1 MIRGLLSTVG
11 SRSKRHGV
19 SLLSA
24 VVLLTGMTTAGV
36 VTASP
41 ALAGTDPAHITF
53 TLEGCRGD
61 AGLFDIDGPFVCPD
75 SLYTTGNLGKGWNE
89 LDLVPHRLTTD
100 AGTNTNTT
108 TTYTIAIVADAS
120 RNGAPGYDWISV
132 PVTDDAGCSIT
143 AGPLQ
148 TMDPGF
154 GGADTSIYRLVTITQ
169 QPGSTCVFDYY
180 QRLALGSSAFTG
192 SSLQSNLA
200 NQDLGSQGIGEKR
213 VSIPDTPAPQ
223 SISKTMAVRASSVSA
238 SGSTCRNVRPAAST
252 VDTPSE
258 LSSR

>member
-75 SLYTTGNLGKGWNE
+75 SLYTTGNLGG
-89 LDLVPHRLTTD
+89 
-100 AGTNTNTT
+100 
-108 TTYTIAIVADAS
+108 
-120 RNGAPGYDWISV
+120 
-132 PVTDDAGCSIT
+132 
-143 AGPLQ
+143 LQ
-148 TMDPGF
+148 SMT
-154 GGADTSIYRLVTITQ
+154 VTI
-169 QPGSTCVFDYY
+169 PEPPAGAVGLTCLV
-180 QRLALGSSAFTG
+180 LAFAP
-192 SSLQSNLA
+192 
-200 NQDLGSQGIGEKR
+200 R
-213 VSIPDTPAPQ
+213 VRRRAPA
-223 SISKTMAVRASSVSA
+223 
-238 SGSTCRNVRPAAST
+238 TCRSGR
-252 VDTPSE
+252 
-258 LSSR
+258 